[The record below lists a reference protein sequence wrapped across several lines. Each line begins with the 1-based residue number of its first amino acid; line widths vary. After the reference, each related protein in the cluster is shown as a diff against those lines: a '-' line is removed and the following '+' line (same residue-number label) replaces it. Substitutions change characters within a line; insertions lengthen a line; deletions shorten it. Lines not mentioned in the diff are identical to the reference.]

1 MNKDYSPNEIEKEAQ
16 NEWISYTSS
25 EKNKLDSFKN
35 KYYVLSMFP
44 YPSGKLHIGHVR
56 NYTIGDVI
64 TRSNKMIGK
73 CIPTYGVGRI
83 WITC

>member
-1 MNKDYSPNEIEKEAQ
+1 MNKDYCPKDIESAAQ
-16 NEWISYTSS
+16 ERWYSS
-25 EKNKLDSFKN
+25 LKSRNKLSDPKN

-64 TRSNKMIGK
+64 TRSNMMIGK
-73 CIPTYGVGRI
+73 NVFQPM
-83 WITC
+83 